1 MSCTKFIHVTI
12 SVEDLNES
20 LNFYQDVI
28 GLKVKRRF
36 SAGGSDIVFLGDGGT
51 EIELIFNPAKPN
63 NSIGQ
68 DISLGFEVPS
78 LKEAASRLKE
88 MGVETSKVIQP
99 NPHVMFFFFSDP
111 NGVRIQFVENVK

>member
-1 MSCTKFIHVTI
+1 MTETKFIHVTI
-12 SVEDLNES
+12 SVKDLNES

-51 EIELIFNPAKPN
+51 EIELIFDPATPN
-63 NSIGQ
+63 VSIGP

-78 LKEAASRLKE
+78 LKDAIAQLKVK
-88 MGVETSKVIQP
+88 GITPGKVLQP
-99 NPHVMFFFFSDP
+99 NPYVKFCFFSDP
-111 NGVRIQFVENVK
+111 NGVRVQFVENMK